1 MPKLKIYGERNSG
14 TTFLSRLL
22 WLNFENRQLPG
33 TVLARDVPFR
43 TRLLAIRKNWREP
56 IADAYFAC
64 TYHSNLGWKHAMA
77 PDSLYLDV
85 ARKDVAFITV
95 TKNPYSWLLSTF
107 NRPYHAKQKYESL
120 QSFLAAPWQVVHRE
134 RYTRPA
140 FQNPVHLWCEKNRS
154 YYRLK
159 KDAARSV
166 NLRYEDLLANP
177 VAALDQ
183 IGKQFG
189 LKRRTRAW
197 RVIQK
202 STNNSDGSLT
212 SYQKYYLH
220 EEWKQRLD
228 RSLISIINRDLD
240 QDLVEALGYQ
250 TLV

>member
-1 MPKLKIYGERNSG
+1 
-14 TTFLSRLL
+14 
-22 WLNFENRQLPG
+22 
-33 TVLARDVPFR
+33 
-43 TRLLAIRKNWREP
+43 
-56 IADAYFAC
+56 
-64 TYHSNLGWKHAMA
+64 
-77 PDSLYLDV
+77 
-85 ARKDVAFITV
+85 
-95 TKNPYSWLLSTF
+95 
-107 NRPYHAKQKYESL
+107 
-120 QSFLAAPWQVVHRE
+120 
-134 RYTRPA
+134 
-140 FQNPVHLWCEKNRS
+140 
-154 YYRLK
+154 LK